1 MIRFLIRVAINL
13 ASAAIGL
20 LLAAWLLDDFHIQA
34 SGFLIAVG
42 VFTVAQSLFTPW
54 VFKVA
59 RRHASALLGG
69 IGIISTL
76 IALLITSFFPGG
88 IEVTSFSTWVVAAL
102 IVWLC
107 TALGGW
113 LLVAYVF
120 KRRAG
125 SGGSPAA

>member
-1 MIRFLIRVAINL
+1 MVRLLIRIAINL

-20 LLAAWLLDDFHIQA
+20 MLTAILLDDFHIQA
-34 SGFLIAVG
+34 GGFLVAVG
-42 VFTVAQSLFTPW
+42 VLTAAQSLLTPW

-59 RRHASALLGG
+59 KRHASALLGG

-76 IALLITSFFPGG
+76 LALLVASLFPGG
-88 IEVTSFSTWVVAAL
+88 IWVSSFSTWIVAAL

-120 KRRAG
+120 KKRAAS
-125 SGGSPAA
+125 SGGATA

>member
-1 MIRFLIRVAINL
+1 MVRLLIRIAINL

-20 LLAAWLLDDFHIQA
+20 LLTAMLLSDFHIQA
-34 SGFLIAVG
+34 GGFIVAVG
-42 VFTVAQSLFTPW
+42 VFTLAQSLLTPW

-59 RRHASALLGG
+59 KKHASALLGG

-76 IALLITSFFPGG
+76 LALLVASFFPGG
-88 IEVTSFSTWVVAAL
+88 ISVSSFSTWVVAAL

-120 KRRAG
+120 KKRAAS
-125 SGGSPAA
+125 SGNTAA